1 MYMFGFGKKKKK
13 VKAEPEVHLI
23 PPLDTPAVVVDD
35 AGETV
40 SPDRVRIARVESYSE
55 GMIFAYGHHT
65 GLAGAIVERD
75 WTARSLGTRL
85 YRILNTATPGGTLD
99 LKSPV
104 LPSAEANLGKKTAL
118 KVEWAPHGE
127 NKYQL
132 IIRTEDASKPD
143 SQIAIT
149 VTAEEFGRRIIEL
162 LDARPA
168 ALPELEPLPDAL
180 SSSS

>member
-1 MYMFGFGKKKKK
+1 MYMFGFRKKK
-13 VKAEPEVHLI
+13 VKVEPEVHLI

-40 SPDRVRIARVESYSE
+40 SPDRIRAARVESYSD

-75 WTARSLGTRL
+75 WTAKSLGTRL
-85 YRILNTATPGGTLD
+85 YRILNTPTPGGALD

-104 LPSAEANLGKKTAL
+104 LPSAEKDLGTKTAL
-118 KVEWAPHGE
+118 MVEWAPHGD
-127 NKYQL
+127 NKYHL
-132 IIRTEDASKPD
+132 IIRADDVEQPDA
-143 SQIAIT
+143 QIAIT
-149 VTAEEFGRRIIEL
+149 VTAEEFGRRIIET

-180 SSSS
+180 SSPS